1 MRFFFLL
8 KTKNQNLLKII
19 IIFQVVVKE
28 MNRLGMIIDLTSSS
42 SDTQMKVLQVSK
54 APCMF
59 TSSAAYELANNDKNI
74 KQSVFDAIVRILL
87 YFFQFFVL

>member
-1 MRFFFLL
+1 
-8 KTKNQNLLKII
+8 
-19 IIFQVVVKE
+19 